1 MNSKYKELSVRQN
14 MIWNMAGSIIGMA
27 CQWLISIIVVRLA
40 ADMSSAGLYSLA
52 MSVFAIFSPI
62 ANFGMYTYIV
72 TDMEDRNTSGEY
84 ITVSLF
90 TSLAAIIVTT
100 AYAAVTCRPNALPVV
115 FSYALYKGIT
125 IIIDIIHA
133 VDQKAHRMDYIGIS
147 LGLQGI
153 LTLLSFAVVFA
164 TTQNLTVSVLSMA
177 LVTLLIC
184 IAYDLPRVKVLTHI
198 RLGVSP
204 SRAMGILASCS
215 LIVLANI
222 ATGAFASIPRQSLS
236 TIMGDAALGIYAS
249 VATPVAIIQVCSTYI
264 YNPLIGYFAE
274 SYHSCNRPSFIRL
287 TLFTLIGITAIGLIS
302 YLGAFLLGKPIL
314 ALLYGTEVAK
324 YSDLLSLLLLS
335 SVLLGVSSFLCNL
348 LVAVRALKIMMIGSI
363 SALGFAVLT
372 SSPLITAFGMDGA
385 TAALLIACSAS
396 ILISCFGIF
405 LRARTR
411 FSA

>member
-1 MNSKYKELSVRQN
+1 MNSKHKELSVRQN

-84 ITVSLF
+84 ITISLF

-198 RLGVSP
+198 RLGISP

-236 TIMGDAALGIYAS
+236 AIMGDAALGIYAS

-274 SYHSCNRPSFIRL
+274 SYHSCNRPS
-287 TLFTLIGITAIGLIS
+287 
-302 YLGAFLLGKPIL
+302 
-314 ALLYGTEVAK
+314 
-324 YSDLLSLLLLS
+324 LS
-335 SVLLGVSSFLCNL
+335 
-348 LVAVRALKIMMIGSI
+348 A
-363 SALGFAVLT
+363 
-372 SSPLITAFGMDGA
+372 
-385 TAALLIACSAS
+385 
-396 ILISCFGIF
+396 
-405 LRARTR
+405 
-411 FSA
+411 